1 MEINGLEAFLGKIR
15 NGEMPLGAAITFTD
29 PAVTELACASGLDF
43 VWLDGEHGEFGRETA
58 MLHLMAVKGTG
69 VASLYRVPNCDHT
82 EIKRIIDFAPAGII
96 IPMVLTAEDAARAVD
111 ACRYPIHGGSRG
123 FGPRRG
129 LDYGAGDAAE
139 YFEKSAHEP
148 LVMIQLEHIEAA
160 RNLDAILEVPGI
172 DAVIVGPFDFTMS
185 MKKPGQ
191 FRDPEVMAILDE
203 CCRKIKAKGILLGCY
218 TECDF
223 DVWRKRGVQFM
234 AIKNDTNAMML
245 GYHAMIEKARERVGS
260 VGVGSVGV

>member
-1 MEINGLEAFLGKIR
+1 MQNINGLESFLAKIR
-15 NGEMPLGAAITFTD
+15 EGRMPLGAAITFTD
-29 PAVTELACASGLDF
+29 PAVTEVACASGLDF
-43 VWLDGEHGEFGRETA
+43 MWFDGEHGEFGRETA

-69 VASLYRVPNCDHT
+69 VASLYRVPACDHT

-123 FGPRRG
+123 VGPRRG
-129 LDYGAGDAAE
+129 LDYGAGDAAA
-139 YFEKSAHEP
+139 YFEASAREP

-160 RNLDAILEVPGI
+160 RNLDKILEVPGI
-172 DAVIVGPFDFTMS
+172 DAIIVGPFDFSMS

-191 FRDPEVMAILDE
+191 FHDPEFMSVIDDS
-203 CCRKIKAKGILLGCY
+203 CRKIREKGLLLGCY

-223 DVWRKRGVQFM
+223 DLWRKRGVQFM
-234 AIKNDTNAMML
+234 AIKNDTNALML
-245 GYHAMIEKARERVGS
+245 GFRQMMEKAKA
-260 VGVGSVGV
+260 

>member
-1 MEINGLEAFLGKIR
+1 MQKVNNLEAFLEKARGGKL
-15 NGEMPLGAAITFTD
+15 PLGCCVTFAD
-29 PAVTELACASGLDF
+29 PAVTEVAVASGFDF
-43 VWLDGEHGEFGRETA
+43 VWIDGEHGEMDRNTA

-69 VASLYRVPNCDHT
+69 VASLYRVPSCDHT

-111 ACRYPIHGGSRG
+111 CCRYPIHGGSRG

-148 LVMIQLEHIEAA
+148 LVMIQLEHVEAA
-160 RNLDAILEVPGI
+160 RNLDRILEVPGI
-172 DAVIVGPFDFTMS
+172 DAIIVGPFDFTMS

-191 FRDPEVMAILDE
+191 FLDPEVTRILDE
-203 CCRKIKAKGILLGCY
+203 CCRKIREKGILLGCY
-218 TECDF
+218 TERDF
-223 DVWRKRGVQFM
+223 DLWRKRGVQFM
-234 AIKNDTNAMML
+234 AIKNDTNAMIL
-245 GYHAMIEKARERVGS
+245 GFQTMMEKARK
-260 VGVGSVGV
+260 

>member
-1 MEINGLEAFLGKIR
+1 MSVSNLDEFLGKIR
-15 NGEMPLGAAITFTD
+15 AGKMPLGAAITFTD
-29 PAVTELACASGLDF
+29 PAVTEVACASGLDF
-43 VWLDGEHGEFGRETA
+43 LWFDGEHGEFGRETA

-82 EIKRIIDFAPAGII
+82 EIKRVIDFAPAGII
-96 IPMVLTAEDAARAVD
+96 IPMVMNADDAARAVSY
-111 ACRYPIHGGSRG
+111 CRYPLHGGTRG

-129 LDYGAGDAAE
+129 LDYGAGNAAA

-172 DAVIVGPFDFTMS
+172 DAIIVGPFDFTLS

-191 FRDPEVMAILDE
+191 FRDPEVTAILDE
-203 CCRKIKAKGILLGCY
+203 CCRKVKAKGLLLGCY

-245 GYHAMIEKARERVGS
+245 GFQTMMAKAKV
-260 VGVGSVGV
+260 

>member
-1 MEINGLEAFLGKIR
+1 MKGLNGLEEFLGKIR
-15 NGEMPLGAAITFTD
+15 DGRMPLGAAITFTD
-29 PAVTELACASGLDF
+29 PAVTEVACASGLDF
-43 VWLDGEHGEFGRETA
+43 MWFDGEHGEFGRETA

-69 VASLYRVPNCDHT
+69 VASLYRVPCCDHT

-111 ACRYPIHGGSRG
+111 YCRYPIHGGSRG

-129 LDYGAGDAAE
+129 LDYGAGDAAA
-139 YFEKSAHEP
+139 YFEKSAHDP

-172 DAVIVGPFDFTMS
+172 DAIIVGPFDFTMS

-191 FRDPEVMAILDE
+191 FLDPEVAKVLDE
-203 CCRKIKAKGILLGCY
+203 CCRKVREKGILLGCY
-218 TECDF
+218 TERDF
-223 DVWRKRGVQFM
+223 DLWRKRGVQFM

-245 GYHAMIEKARERVGS
+245 GFQAMMEKARA
-260 VGVGSVGV
+260 